1 MKRMVND
8 IGFANLVVELLEGS
22 AVTEICISL
31 EDKLTGAFLQ
41 DIALVG
47 QAFNYKTGGIIEDS
61 VRCLVWAD
69 SEDESYTNEF
79 VIEKYQ
85 EEE

>member
-8 IGFANLVVELLEGS
+8 LGFANLVVERLKES
-22 AVTEICISL
+22 AVPEICISL

-47 QAFNYKTGGIIEDS
+47 QAFNYKTGGIIENS

-69 SEDESYTNEF
+69 SDDESYTNEF

-85 EEE
+85 GED